1 MKEKNL
7 QNLLRLNLPKNVR
20 LFRNNVGVCK
30 TENSTIV
37 YGLCNGSSDLIG
49 WTSIEITPDMLGKK
63 LAVFSAIEVKTE
75 TGKVSPEQKVFLE
88 NVKNAGGIAK
98 ICRKLE
104 DLDFNL

>member
-1 MKEKNL
+1 
-7 QNLLRLNLPKNVR
+7 
-20 LFRNNVGVCK
+20 VCK

-75 TGKVSPEQKVFLE
+75 TGKLSPEQKIFLE

>member
-1 MKEKNL
+1 
-7 QNLLRLNLPKNVR
+7 
-20 LFRNNVGVCK
+20 
-30 TENSTIV
+30 
-37 YGLCNGSSDLIG
+37 
-49 WTSIEITPDMLGKK
+49 MLGKK

>member
-63 LAVFSAIEVKTE
+63 LAIFTALEIKTE

>member
-37 YGLCNGSSDLIG
+37 YGLCTGSSDLIG
-49 WTSIEITPDMLGKK
+49 WTSIEITEEMIGKK
-63 LAVFSAIEVKTE
+63 LAIFTALEIKTE

>member
-37 YGLCNGSSDLIG
+37 YGLCTGSSDLIG
-49 WTSIEITPDMLGKK
+49 WTSIEITEEMIGKK
-63 LAVFSAIEVKTE
+63 LAIFTALEIKTE
-75 TGKVSPEQKVFLE
+75 TGKVSPEQKIFLE